1 MSSSSHFDLR
11 LIYASDLEEAL
22 QDQQTIN
29 FAAIVDALDDGSMA
43 TLKLSAGDNYIPGPF
58 FNAGGIR
65 SVFRDGD
72 VLNDAYNGLFGLSGA
87 GSYDSLREQPGVVDM
102 SIMNMIGFDASV
114 VGNHE
119 FDAGPSAF
127 EDLVAA
133 DARGDAGPAGDRYV
147 GALFPYLS
155 SNLDFSGESGLQDL
169 YTNDIVDAS
178 AGAPNT
184 LAPAAFFDL
193 DNGAGGTERV
203 AVVGV
208 TTPVLPAIT
217 SPGNVQVSGTAGL
230 NRYPTTVA
238 EY

>member
-1 MSSSSHFDLR
+1 MSSHFDLR

-22 QDQQTIN
+22 EDQQTIN
-29 FAAIVDALDDGSMA
+29 FAAIVDALDDGTMA

-87 GSYDSLREQPGVVDM
+87 GSYDSLREQPGVVDI

-133 DARGDAGPAGDRYV
+133 DARGAAGPAGDRYV
-147 GALFPYLS
+147 GALFPYL
-155 SNLDFSGESGLQDL
+155 
-169 YTNDIVDAS
+169 
-178 AGAPNT
+178 
-184 LAPAAFFDL
+184 
-193 DNGAGGTERV
+193 
-203 AVVGV
+203 
-208 TTPVLPAIT
+208 
-217 SPGNVQVSGTAGL
+217 
-230 NRYPTTVA
+230 
-238 EY
+238 